1 KAMPPKIT
9 FNHDDVVA
17 AGLEIVKENGIHE
30 LSARKIAERL
40 RSSTA
45 PIYSSFG
52 SIEALKH
59 DVLSKAKQILL
70 EYTGDSY
77 TDTPFLNMGVGVVL
91 FAREYPMLFRA
102 LFLESFGYKDIID
115 DLFKQLLRVMDSDAT
130 LTSLS
135 SDEKKLLLER
145 MWIFTYGLATI
156 VCVGQIEIKDKDD
169 VIRILDPMGH
179 AAIQLAGKN
188 ELVNNCQID
197 K

>member
-1 KAMPPKIT
+1 MPPKIT

-156 VCVGQIEIKDKDD
+156 VCVGQIEIKDKYD

>member
-1 KAMPPKIT
+1 MVDLLSLPLP
-9 FNHDDVVA
+9 
-17 AGLEIVKENGIHE
+17 E
-30 LSARKIAERL
+30 LTRFVEEQLGERPFRARQL
-40 RSSTA
+40 
-45 PIYSSFG
+45 
-52 SIEALKH
+52 
-59 DVLSKAKQILL
+59 ILL